1 MSAPSIWAE
10 YPGKELRMRPTYVTT
25 ESAAA
30 PSARRFVVSGNE
42 SAAARSAPARV
53 ERSKLTVPPP
63 PSNFVALSCVF
74 HLFDCGFESIIRLCA
89 DDLPCLLGLAVV
101 EDE

>member
-10 YPGKELRMRPTYVTT
+10 YPGKELRMSPTYVTT

-53 ERSKLTVPPP
+53 ERSKLTLPA
-63 PSNFVALSCVF
+63 PSSDFEAPSCIF
-74 HLFDCGFESIIRLCA
+74 HLLDGGFESVIRLCA
-89 DDLPCLLGLAVV
+89 DDLPCLFGLP
-101 EDE
+101 